1 MCRQTFAILTARLPS
16 RAARLAS
23 GRSSIANFG
32 HTLVIAPVL
41 SHLRLFTPSP
51 TRRWSNSVLRAAL
64 PLVCAGALAGVPSAQ
79 AQQRFAP
86 PNPVAA
92 PSTASAG
99 GTILA
104 DVSSGASSFAPIHTG
119 SIGTG
124 GSANASQAARA
135 LRPVLDALEAD
146 QGQRAHA
153 LAQGIGDPITRDLGF
168 WLIARTRADDL
179 PIAMRTALR
188 DAFSGWPGAGII
200 ARQTETAVLARYD
213 AQIPP
218 ASLFGAG
225 DARSTAARL
234 AQARALAQAGQTQQ
248 ARQIASALWRG
259 DVLDDGLEGRL
270 LSSLGSLLSAEDHRY
285 RAHWLLYR
293 DRVTGAERLNAYLSA
308 SERAAVQARG
318 RAIRDRTEALSA
330 VTAAHRAD
338 PRNIHLTYDLA
349 RLYRR
354 ADRPREAA
362 ELLLSVSGDRS
373 DLIRPDHWWRERHIV
388 ARDLIETRQPEL
400 AYRLVQS
407 APASNAGDR
416 VQAAFMAGWIA
427 LRFLNDPGRATP
439 HFRQIL
445 DIGTTP
451 ITRARGYYWLGRA
464 RSAAGDSTGANQA
477 FVQAMSYGETF
488 YGQAAAM
495 LSGLPVRFERVPAP
509 QTPGHAFYSY
519 ADILYT
525 LGRRTDARIFL
536 YALARDGAQPAEIVA
551 MANLAGR
558 HGDATSVVQL
568 GKIGALR
575 HRSLALLGYP
585 TGAFPQDARIPDRLP
600 PAVAYAI
607 ARQESGF
614 DAQARSHAGALGLMQ
629 LMPATAQRIA
639 RDAGVSHS
647 TARLTSDPAHN
658 VTLGAYHLDELIAE
672 YNGSYILT
680 FIAYNAGP
688 GRVPQWIERFGDPRG
703 GQVDVIDWIELIPF
717 SETRSYVQRVLENIF
732 VYNQLTANG

>member
-1 MCRQTFAILTARLPS
+1 MTNLPAASPSSSLSASLGASLGAGLARL
-16 RAARLAS
+16 
-23 GRSSIANFG
+23 GV
-32 HTLVIAPVL
+32 TL
-41 SHLRLFTPSP
+41 
-51 TRRWSNSVLRAAL
+51 
-64 PLVCAGALAGVPSAQ
+64 LVAGAMVLPAK
-79 AQQRFAP
+79 AQQRFSP
-86 PNPVAA
+86 PNPVAS
-92 PSTASAG
+92 PVLTTASAA
-99 GTILA
+99 TA
-104 DVSSGASSFAPIHTG
+104 PTAAPSFAPIHTG
-119 SIGTG
+119 SIGT
-124 GSANASQAARA
+124 ASTPDASRAAQV
-135 LRPVLDALEAD
+135 LQPVLDALESD
-146 QGQRAHA
+146 QGQRAYSI
-153 LAQGIGDPITRDLGF
+153 AQGIGDTITRDLGL

-179 PIAMRTALR
+179 PVDMRAALR
-188 DAFSGWPGAGII
+188 DAFSGWPGGGIV
-200 ARQTETAVLARYD
+200 ARQTETAILAQYG
-213 AQIPP
+213 AQVPP
-218 ASLFGAG
+218 ASVFGSG
-225 DARSTAARL
+225 DARSTAGRL

-259 DVLDDGLEGRL
+259 NVLDDGLEGQL
-270 LSSLGSLLSAEDHRY
+270 LSSLGNLLTADDHRY

-293 DRVTGAERLNAYLSA
+293 DRVTGAERVASSLSR
-308 SERAAVQARG
+308 SERAAVEARG
-318 RAIRDRTEALSA
+318 RAIRERTDALSA
-330 VTAAHRAD
+330 VAAAHRAD
-338 PRNIHLTYDLA
+338 RSNIHLTYDLA

-354 ADRPREAA
+354 ADRPQEAA

-400 AYRLVQS
+400 AYRLVES
-407 APASNAGDR
+407 APASDAGDR
-416 VQAAFMAGWIA
+416 VDAAFVAGWIA
-427 LRFLNDPGRATP
+427 LRFLNDPGRAEP

-445 DIGTTP
+445 EIGTTP

-464 RSAAGDSTGANQA
+464 LSASGDTTGANQA
-477 FVQAMSYGETF
+477 FAQAMSYGETF
-488 YGQAAAM
+488 YGQAASTLA
-495 LSGLPVRFERVPAP
+495 GLQVRFEQVPAP
-509 QTPGHAFYSY
+509 QTPSHAFFTY

-536 YALARDGAQPAEIVA
+536 YALARDGAQPAQIVA

-585 TGAFPQDARIPDRLP
+585 TGAFPQNARIPDRLP

-614 DAQARSHAGALGLMQ
+614 DARARSHAGALGLMQ

-672 YNGSYILT
+672 HNGSYILT